1 MLLCRNQASVYP
13 PPQAADFFREN
24 EIIHKPEKMK
34 PPGSEMPQVVVKWYA
49 YAKWVLERVESFPK
63 SQRFILGQ
71 RLSNHVMDVLETLVK
86 ASYAK
91 DKTTL
96 LVQANEGI
104 EMTRW
109 VVRMA
114 SDRKLL
120 APKQFEFSAIQL
132 NECGRMVGGWLKS
145 RGGGFQS
152 PSHE

>member
-1 MLLCRNQASVYP
+1 MKQPA
-13 PPQAADFFREN
+13 N
-24 EIIHKPEKMK
+24 EAP
-34 PPGSEMPQVVVKWYA
+34 
-49 YAKWVLERVESFPK
+49 L
-63 SQRFILGQ
+63 ILGQ

-91 DKTTL
+91 DKAAL
-96 LVQANEGI
+96 LIQANEGI

-120 APKQFEFSAIQL
+120 APKQFEFSALQL

-145 RGGGFQS
+145 RGGGFEPPS
-152 PSHE
+152 PTPPSTTLPA

>member
-1 MLLCRNQASVYP
+1 
-13 PPQAADFFREN
+13 
-24 EIIHKPEKMK
+24 MK

-91 DKTTL
+91 DKTVL
-96 LVQANEGI
+96 LIQANEGI

-120 APKQFEFSAIQL
+120 APKQFGEFRGTDLFIALTRQSGPNRFKIQGPHL
-132 NECGRMVGGWLKS
+132 DYPAVQKI
-145 RGGGFQS
+145 
-152 PSHE
+152 

>member
-1 MLLCRNQASVYP
+1 
-13 PPQAADFFREN
+13 
-24 EIIHKPEKMK
+24 MK
-34 PPGSEMPQVVVKWYA
+34 QSANDAPLVLVKWYA
-49 YAKWVLERVESFPK
+49 YAKWVLERMESFPK

-71 RLSNHVMDVLETLVK
+71 RLSNHVMDVLEMLVK

-96 LVQANEGI
+96 LLQANEGI

-120 APKQFEFSAIQL
+120 VPKQFEFSALQL

-145 RGGGFQS
+145 RGGGLHPPS
-152 PSHE
+152 PSSTSAGG